1 METNTK
7 KKTTKTKI
15 LRARGRKAIQ
25 DKTKPNKKVKQ
36 QQTNSKYKK
45 RNKTKSKKRQRK
57 TNKEMSL
64 QELTILRKSD
74 GLKAFLCASH

>member
-57 TNKEMSL
+57 TNKL